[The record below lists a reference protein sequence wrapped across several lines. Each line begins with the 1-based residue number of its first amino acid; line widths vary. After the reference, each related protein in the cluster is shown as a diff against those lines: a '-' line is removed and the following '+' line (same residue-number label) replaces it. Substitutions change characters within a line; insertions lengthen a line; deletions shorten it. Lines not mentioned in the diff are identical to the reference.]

1 MNKNYFK
8 LNRSQLTFHVKV
20 RTVLISLVFV
30 VTIVVKQGIVKANPT
45 PQPSQTTSPIQL
57 TNLIKQ
63 QLIGHWQAKNLA
75 NSQVIN
81 FILTPDEKLFMW
93 VESGK
98 VAYGMN
104 YKVNSEAKPMQLDI
118 IPKDPSQKVE
128 TIFEMTADG
137 RMRLEIINANP
148 GQSRPNNFSTDT
160 PIFARISQTTV
171 PPKNI
176 KFIDPSDRK

>member
-1 MNKNYFK
+1 MNNNYFK
-8 LNRSQLTFHVKV
+8 LNRTQFTYHLRAKN
-20 RTVLISLVFV
+20 VLIGLVI
-30 VTIVVKQGIVKANPT
+30 TTTMIVQPGITKANQT
-45 PQPSQTTSPIQL
+45 PQTSQATPSIQPSSQ
-57 TNLIKQ
+57 IKQ

-81 FILTPDEKLFMW
+81 FMFTPDERLFMW
-93 VESGK
+93 LESEK
-98 VAYGMN
+98 FAYGMN
-104 YKVNSEAKPMQLDI
+104 YKVNSEAKPIQLDI

-137 RMRLEIINANP
+137 KMRLEIMNSNP
-148 GQSRPNNFSTDT
+148 GKPRPNSFSSDT
-160 PIFARISQTTV
+160 PIFKRISQTTV